1 MDPNAFFKQIA
12 AFMLWL
18 LIWPITLALLFVA
31 FQYLIAPLRRRERA
45 GLLLDLIE
53 TALKEP
59 GRPESTLAAVSDS
72 GDPSL
77 NWRFHALAAELGR
90 GSRLAE
96 AVQKVPGFVPAP
108 VSAMLRAGELVGD
121 VGKALPACRQMLKDG
136 LSQTRGAI
144 NYLMVLAFVGTPA
157 ALVVLTIM
165 QVKVFPQ
172 FKEVMAGMEIG
183 RPAGIA
189 FVTEHRGFIFLLQL
203 LLMFMV
209 WLVAVLYIGGQRMP
223 YWLGGGF
230 SSFCDRLL
238 YALPWRRKRMQR
250 DFSAMLA
257 ILLDAGVPEAEALT
271 LAADCTANDI
281 FRQRAGRA
289 RDALRQGVKLTDAVQ
304 MMDDSGE
311 FRWRLTHALRAGG
324 GFFKAIAGW
333 NEALDAK
340 AFQQEQATAHV
351 VTTSLVVLN
360 GILVGFIVVSVFGVL
375 ISIINAGVLW

>member
-1 MDPNAFFKQIA
+1 MNGAVMAIILGLL
-12 AFMLWL
+12 LWL
-18 LIWPITLALLFVA
+18 VPLALIYFGYHSL
-31 FQYLIAPLRRRERA
+31 LAPLRQQQRA
-45 GLLLDLIE
+45 GLLLDLVE
-53 TALKEP
+53 TGLKQG
-59 GRPESTLAAVSDS
+59 GRPENTLAAISDTR
-72 GDPSL
+72 DPSL

-96 AVQKVPGFVPAP
+96 ALEEVTGFVPASI
-108 VSAMLRAGELVGD
+108 SAMLKAGEQIGD
-121 VGKALPACRQMLKDG
+121 LRKVIPACKQLLKDG
-136 LSQTRGAI
+136 VSQSRGAI
-144 NYLMVLAFVGTPA
+144 NYLMLLAFVGTPA
-157 ALVVLTIM
+157 AIFLLVMM
-165 QVKVFPQ
+165 QLFVFPT
-172 FKEVMAGMEIG
+172 FLHLIAGMEA
-183 RPAGIA
+183 RPTAGL
-189 FVTEHRGFIFLLQL
+189 VWLMGHRTFIFVLQVV
-203 LLMFMV
+203 LMLVV
-209 WLVAVLYIGGQRMP
+209 WSVWVVFEGGPRF
-223 YWLGGGF
+223 F
-230 SSFCDRLL
+230 SRLPGL
-238 YALPWRRKRMQR
+238 SIIYHYLRYALPWRRKRMQR

-281 FRQRAGRA
+281 FRRRAARA

-340 AFQQEQATAHV
+340 AFQQEQATAQV

-360 GILVGFIVVSVFGVL
+360 GILVGFIVVSVFSVL